1 MRRKEEILRLDKL
14 LAEAGFGTRSQV
26 KRLIRKGHVT
36 VNGEVVK
43 DPAYQVDPES
53 DEVLVDGE
61 PAIYERDYYLILNK
75 PEGYV
80 TSTKD
85 RELTVMELVSD
96 IPRFEKLFPV
106 GRLDKDA
113 EGLLLMTTD
122 GELAH
127 RLTHPKWKVPKTY
140 EVVVEGRLSE
150 EEIEPL
156 RKGIELKEF
165 KAQPAVV
172 EILEVCEEESRA
184 RITIKEGKYH
194 QVKRM
199 FAAIGHPVKSLKRVK
214 FGSLELGELPPGEY
228 RHLTDEEVD
237 RLRRE
242 VSFPLRGV
250 NNPQEVFKELQPNP
264 LALFRVKLDS
274 KDVLLLNRGCKVDSV
289 VRFCKGSFSF
299 LWLNVV

>member
-1 MRRKEEILRLDKL
+1 LRLDKL

-26 KRLIRKGHVT
+26 KRLIRKGRVE

-43 DPAYQVDPES
+43 DPSFQVDPKK

-61 PAIYERDYYLILNK
+61 PAVFEETYYLILNK

-96 IPRFEKLFPV
+96 VPRFEKLFPV

-113 EGLLLMTTD
+113 EGLLVMTND

-140 EVVVEGRLSE
+140 EVVVEGRLTE
-150 EEIEPL
+150 EAVEPL
-156 RKGIELKEF
+156 KKGMELKDF
-165 KAQPAVV
+165 KAQPAEV
-172 EILEVCEEESRA
+172 EILEAGEEESRA
-184 RITIKEGKYH
+184 RITIREGKYH

-199 FAAIGHPVKSLKRVK
+199 FAAVGHPVKKLKRVK
-214 FGSLELGELPPGEY
+214 FGNLELGQLPPGEY
-228 RHLTDEEVD
+228 RHMTEEELRELKKSV
-237 RLRRE
+237 RL
-242 VSFPLRGV
+242 
-250 NNPQEVFKELQPNP
+250 
-264 LALFRVKLDS
+264 D
-274 KDVLLLNRGCKVDSV
+274 
-289 VRFCKGSFSF
+289 
-299 LWLNVV
+299 

>member
-1 MRRKEEILRLDKL
+1 MRLDKF

-26 KRLIRKGHVT
+26 KKLIRKGKVE

-43 DPAYQVDPES
+43 EPSYQVEPAK

-61 PAIYERDYYLILNK
+61 PALFEETYYLILNK
-75 PEGYV
+75 PEGYI

-113 EGLLLMTTD
+113 EGLLIMTND

-140 EVVVEGRLSE
+140 EVVVEGRLTE
-150 EEIEPL
+150 EVVEPL
-156 RKGIELKEF
+156 RKGIELKDF
-165 KAQPAVV
+165 KAQPAEV
-172 EILEVCEEESRA
+172 EILEAGEEESRA

-199 FAAIGHPVKSLKRVK
+199 FAAVGHPVKRLKRVK
-214 FGSLELGELPPGEY
+214 FGNLELGELPPGEY
-228 RHLTDEEVD
+228 RHMTEEELSQLKKSV
-237 RLRRE
+237 RL
-242 VSFPLRGV
+242 
-250 NNPQEVFKELQPNP
+250 
-264 LALFRVKLDS
+264 D
-274 KDVLLLNRGCKVDSV
+274 
-289 VRFCKGSFSF
+289 
-299 LWLNVV
+299 

>member
-1 MRRKEEILRLDKL
+1 MRLDKL

-43 DPAYQVDPES
+43 DPAYQVDPER

-140 EVVVEGRLSE
+140 EVIVEGRLSE

-156 RKGIELKEF
+156 RKGVELKEF

-172 EILEVCEEESRA
+172 EILEVGEEESRA

-199 FAAIGHPVKSLKRVK
+199 FAAIGHPVKALKRVK

-242 VSFPLRGV
+242 V
-250 NNPQEVFKELQPNP
+250 
-264 LALFRVKLDS
+264 KLPPKRS
-274 KDVLLLNRGCKVDSV
+274 
-289 VRFCKGSFSF
+289 
-299 LWLNVV
+299 

>member
-1 MRRKEEILRLDKL
+1 MRLDKF

-26 KRLIRKGHVT
+26 KKLIRKGRVE

-43 DPAYQVDPES
+43 EPSYQVEPAK

-61 PAIYERDYYLILNK
+61 PALFEETYYLILNK
-75 PEGYV
+75 PEGYI

-113 EGLLLMTTD
+113 EGLLIMTND

-140 EVVVEGRLSE
+140 EVVVEGRLTE
-150 EEIEPL
+150 EAVEPL
-156 RKGIELKEF
+156 RKGIELKDF
-165 KAQPAVV
+165 KAQPAEV
-172 EILEVCEEESRA
+172 EILEAGEEESRA
-184 RITIKEGKYH
+184 RITIREGKYH

-199 FAAIGHPVKSLKRVK
+199 FAAVGHPVKRLKRVK
-214 FGSLELGELPPGEY
+214 FGNLELGELPPGEY
-228 RHLTDEEVD
+228 RHMTEEELSQLKKSV
-237 RLRRE
+237 RL
-242 VSFPLRGV
+242 
-250 NNPQEVFKELQPNP
+250 
-264 LALFRVKLDS
+264 D
-274 KDVLLLNRGCKVDSV
+274 
-289 VRFCKGSFSF
+289 
-299 LWLNVV
+299 